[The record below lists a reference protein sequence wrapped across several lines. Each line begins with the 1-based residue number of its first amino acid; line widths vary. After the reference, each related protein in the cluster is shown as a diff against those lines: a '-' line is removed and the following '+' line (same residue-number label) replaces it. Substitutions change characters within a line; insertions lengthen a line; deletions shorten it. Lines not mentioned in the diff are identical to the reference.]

1 MYSDYRFS
9 FSLTLIYDSVSVA
22 LKKWQLKKRT
32 LNFTGHILLYFSIK
46 NMHHWSSNTTFNT
59 IYQQVLELLSFWKY
73 LVLMIKNCAG
83 FVLLKNRSP
92 NFLQTCLAKKMAIDL
107 RSRDWMVLGGAIYRQ
122 CKKKMGPLLKK
133 CKSNFRK

>member
-1 MYSDYRFS
+1 MIFLINICMYSDYRFS

-22 LKKWQLKKRT
+22 LKKWQLEKRT
-32 LNFTGHILLYFSIK
+32 LNLTGHILLYFSIK

-92 NFLQTCLAKKMAIDL
+92 NFLQTCLAKKMAIDF

-122 CKKKMGPLLKK
+122 CKKKWDH
-133 CKSNFRK
+133 C